1 MTAFLEHRSLRF
13 WIGAAFLAS
22 AAAVLVVA
30 TGFGS
35 VVGLKGVAL
44 ASFLAALSARFLS
57 YELQD
62 PGFSRTRSLLVATI
76 LVAIVAMSFALPD
89 RKVVPI
95 YFIAAALVAGGTA
108 GDLFGLWKKRRLAD

>member
-1 MTAFLEHRSLRF
+1 MTAFLEQRSVRF
-13 WIGAAFLAS
+13 WIGAAFLAG

-62 PGFSRTRSLLVATI
+62 PGFSRVRSVLVAAI
-76 LVAIVAMSFALPD
+76 LAAIVAVSFSLPD

-95 YFIAAALVAGGTA
+95 YFIAAVLVAGGTA
-108 GDLFGLWKKRRLAD
+108 SDLFGLWKKRRLGP